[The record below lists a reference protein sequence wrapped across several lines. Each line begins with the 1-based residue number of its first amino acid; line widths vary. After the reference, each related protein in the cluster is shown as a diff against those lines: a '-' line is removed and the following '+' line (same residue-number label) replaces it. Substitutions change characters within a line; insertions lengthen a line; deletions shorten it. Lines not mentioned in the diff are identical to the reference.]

1 MMIGQKA
8 AVRIRNVFSV
18 VARDAVTEEII
29 EEYKGENIV
38 LDRMYTRL
46 LNFQSY
52 FVNIVFGSGTGTPSV
67 DRTTLFTRVGSK
79 AAVEEELIRSF
90 PISKW
95 TKSIRLEANEYNG
108 NRITEV
114 AISETTTNINT
125 HALIT
130 DAEGNPLDI
139 EKTALRIVDIYAT
152 VFIEI
157 YDVDT
162 GLFWYDVGLRNYLTG
177 TGSAGNTLGISLLGL
192 DDVVTK
198 PGTIVVNLAEK
209 SVKSSVK
216 FTVYDLNREIRY
228 MDWVGIGLRCE
239 IPRFGVFEGK
249 QRNNVEIGIA
259 DGVKTIFK
267 LPQKMIS
274 GLEVFVDGALNED
287 WTRIS
292 SGDIKFNTPPTAGTV
307 TANFYCLFYPK
318 DANHEFHASMKIQFA
333 IGQPSPV
340 VPVPTMPITP
350 GPQAVTNGDSRY
362 GFFGEVPVVD
372 LINGEG
378 LCNHIGLSAGTL
390 QHSDAGWLKF
400 ASKYKHLFVFKR
412 NIKHS
417 VSWNHIN
424 EAGAIFGEKIIIIG
438 NNVYLIRLLTT
449 VEWDELIQPVHKD
462 GIDPRWGTYND
473 TDLNI
478 SGIYTWTSTTSGTSR
493 VVRGYNSVGYSN
505 TYTPPG
511 ASSSGGFRPVLE
523 FLYTLPSGI

>member
-1 MMIGQKA
+1 MFEQKA
-8 AVRIRNVFSV
+8 AIRIRNVFRV
-18 VARDAVTEEII
+18 VARNAVTEEI
-29 EEYKGENIV
+29 EEEFKGENIV

-46 LNFQSY
+46 LNFQPY

-79 AAVEEELIRSF
+79 PAVEEELIRSF
-90 PISKW
+90 PVSKW
-95 TKSIRLEANEYNG
+95 TKSIRLEANEFNG

-139 EKTALRIVDIYAT
+139 EKTASRIVDIYAT

-177 TGSAGNTLGISLLGL
+177 TGSAGNALGISLLGL
-192 DDVVTK
+192 DDVVTN

-228 MDWVGIGLRCE
+228 VDWVGIGLRCE

-249 QRNNVEIGIA
+249 QRNAVEIGIA

-267 LPQKMIS
+267 LPQNNITN
-274 GLEVFVDGALNED
+274 LEAFVDGILNED
-287 WTRIS
+287 WTFTQTRA
-292 SGDIKFNTPPTAGTV
+292 IKFNAPPVAGTV

-318 DANHEFHASMKIQFA
+318 DANHEFHASMKIQFG

-340 VPVPTMPITP
+340 VPVPTMPILP
-350 GPQAVTNGDSRY
+350 GSQTAVVGDAEY

-372 LINGEG
+372 LISGED
-378 LCNHIGLSAGTL
+378 LCNQIGLTAGVL
-390 QHSDAGWLKF
+390 QNSDAGWLKTRL
-400 ASKYKHLFVFKR
+400 SGKHLFVFK
-412 NIKHS
+412 KSTMHS
-417 VSWNHIN
+417 VSWNSIN
-424 EAGAIFGEKIIIIG
+424 EAGAVFGDSVVTIG
-438 NNVYLIRLLTT
+438 THVYLVRLITT
-449 VEWDELIQPVHKD
+449 IEWDKLIQPLHKD
-462 GIDPRWGTYND
+462 GINPRWGTYDN

-478 SGIYTWTSTTSGTSR
+478 TGNGGYTWTSTPSGTRR
-493 VVRGYNSVGYSN
+493 VLRGFTSV
-505 TYTPPG
+505 G
-511 ASSSGGFRPVLE
+511 ASSLDSPTNANSSNGFRPVLE
-523 FLYTLPSGI
+523 FLYTLPSS

>member
-1 MMIGQKA
+1 METKA
-8 AVRIRNVFSV
+8 MVSIRNVFRI
-18 VARDAVTEEII
+18 VARDALTEEII
-29 EEYKGENIV
+29 EEFKGENIV

-46 LNFQSY
+46 LNFQTY
-52 FVNIVFGSGTGTPSV
+52 FDNIVFGSGTGTPNVS
-67 DRTTLFTRVGSK
+67 RTTLFTRVGSK
-79 AAVEEELIRSF
+79 LAIQEELIRSY
-90 PISKW
+90 PTSKW
-95 TKSIRLEANEYNG
+95 TKRIRLETNEFNG

-114 AISETTTNINT
+114 GISDTTTNINT

-130 DAEGNPLDI
+130 DTEGNPLDI
-139 EKTALRIVDIYAT
+139 EKTATRIVDIYAT

-162 GLFWYDVGLRNYLTG
+162 GLFWYGAGLRDYLTG

-198 PGTIVVNLAEK
+198 PGTIVVNTAEK
-209 SVKSSVK
+209 SVKSSAK
-216 FTVYDLNREIRY
+216 FTIYDYNREIRY

-267 LPQKMIS
+267 IPQKMIS
-274 GLEVFVDGALNED
+274 GLEVFVDGVLNED
-287 WTRIS
+287 WVRIS
-292 SGDIKFNTPPTAGTV
+292 TGDIQFDTPPAAGTV

-318 DANHEFHASMKIQFA
+318 DEFHEFHASMKIQFA

-362 GFFGEVPVVD
+362 GFFGEVAVVD

-424 EAGAIFGEKIIIIG
+424 EAGAIFGEKVIIIG

-462 GIDPRWGTYND
+462 GIGPRWGIYND

-478 SGIYTWTSTTSGTSR
+478 TGNGGYTWTSTTSGASR
-493 VVRGYNSVGYSN
+493 VLRGSSSVGYSN
-505 TYTPPG
+505 TYIPTE
-511 ASSSGGFRPVLE
+511 ARSNSGFRPVLE
-523 FLYTLPSGI
+523 FLYTLPSS